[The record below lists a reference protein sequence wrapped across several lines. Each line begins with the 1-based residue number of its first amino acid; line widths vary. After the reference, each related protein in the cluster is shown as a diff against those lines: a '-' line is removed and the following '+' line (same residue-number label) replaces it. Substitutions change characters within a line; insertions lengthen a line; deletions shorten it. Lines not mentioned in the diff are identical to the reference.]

1 MSIYFDNAA
10 TTKLDD
16 SVKELISSLSSE
28 VFGNPN
34 SIHSQGRKAKKYIE
48 EARNVFSEY
57 LKCDDSEI
65 VFTSCA
71 SESNNYFLKQLPVD
85 LVITSPAEHSCVLES
100 VKASGKKIHWLSLDK
115 HACFKKEELKNLVLE
130 NLDKTIL
137 ISLMYGNNEIGSIN
151 DIEFLSSLKDIH
163 SKLFIHSDC
172 VQALT
177 KLEIDL
183 SKLKLD
189 SISCSAHKI
198 HGSKGVG
205 LIYLNKRVQGILSL
219 KNLSLI
225 HGGGQENGF
234 RSGTQNVVGIAAF
247 AQALKASSDNS
258 FLEKLDRYFLDKLF
272 EFQELVTLNSP
283 VDKRVPGIF
292 NLYLPKSRLNS
303 EELVLQLD
311 LKNICVSSG
320 SACSSLKG
328 DSQIIS
334 SYVLRACGL
343 PSSIAEKSVRIS
355 LSRHNTSTEIEHF
368 FQIIAELSAKFPL
381 ELNQTC

>member
-1 MSIYFDNAA
+1 
-10 TTKLDD
+10 
-16 SVKELISSLSSE
+16 
-28 VFGNPN
+28 
-34 SIHSQGRKAKKYIE
+34 
-48 EARNVFSEY
+48 
-57 LKCDDSEI
+57 
-65 VFTSCA
+65 
-71 SESNNYFLKQLPVD
+71 
-85 LVITSPAEHSCVLES
+85 LE
-100 VKASGKKIHWLSLDK
+100 
-115 HACFKKEELKNLVLE
+115 NLVFE

-151 DIEFLSSLKDIH
+151 DIEYLSSLKNIH
-163 SKLFIHSDC
+163 PKLFIHCDC

-183 SKLKLD
+183 TKQKLD

-198 HGSKGVG
+198 HGPKGVG
-205 LIYLNKRVQGILSL
+205 LIYLNKSVQGILSL

-225 HGGGQENGF
+225 HGGGQESGF

-247 AQALKASSDNS
+247 AQAIKASSDNS
-258 FLEKLDRYFLDKLF
+258 ILKKLDHYFLDKLL
-272 EFQELVTLNSP
+272 ESKDLVTLNSP
-283 VDKRVPGIF
+283 VDKKVPGIF
-292 NLYLPKSRLNS
+292 NLYLQNCKLTS

-343 PSSIAEKSVRIS
+343 DTNFAERSIRVS
-355 LSRHNTSTEIEHF
+355 LSRHNSVNEIDQF
-368 FQIIAELSAKFPL
+368 FKIIRELSAKFPL
-381 ELNQTC
+381 ELK

>member
-48 EARNVFSEY
+48 DSRNVFSEY
-57 LKCDDSEI
+57 LKCDASEI

-71 SESNNYFLKQLPVD
+71 SESNNYFLKQMPAD
-85 LVITSPAEHSCVLES
+85 LIITSPSEHSCVLES
-100 VKASGKKIHWLSLDK
+100 VKASGKKIHWLSLDQYG
-115 HACFKKEELKNLVLE
+115 CFKRDELEKLVLE

-137 ISLMYGNNEIGSIN
+137 ISLMYGNNELGSIN
-151 DIEFLSSLKDIH
+151 DIEYLSSLRELH

-177 KLEIDL
+177 KLDIDL

-198 HGSKGVG
+198 HGPKGVG

-219 KNLSLI
+219 NNLSLI

-234 RSGTQNVVGIAAF
+234 RSGTQNVVGIASF
-247 AQALKASSDNS
+247 AQAIKASRNNTI
-258 FLEKLDRYFLDKLF
+258 LKNLDLYFLDKLF
-272 EFQELVTLNSP
+272 EFKESVTLNSP
-283 VDKRVPGIF
+283 FDKKVPGIF
-292 NLYLPKSRLNS
+292 NLYLPHCRLTS

-343 PSSIAEKSVRIS
+343 HSSIAEKSIRIS
-355 LSRHNTSTEIEHF
+355 LSRHNTKIEIDQF
-368 FQIIAELSAKFPL
+368 FKIISEFSAKFPL

>member
-48 EARNVFSEY
+48 EARKVFSEF
-57 LKCDDSEI
+57 LKCDASEI

-71 SESNNYFLKQLPVD
+71 SESNNFFLKQMPAD
-85 LVITSPAEHSCVLES
+85 LIITSPSEHSCVLES
-100 VKASGKKIHWLSLDK
+100 VKASGKKIHWLSLDQYGY
-115 HACFKKEELKNLVLE
+115 FQRDELKKLVLD

-137 ISLMYGNNEIGSIN
+137 ISLMYGNNEIGSVN
-151 DIEFLSSLKDIH
+151 DIEYLSTLRKFH

-177 KLEIDL
+177 KLDIDL
-183 SKLKLD
+183 SKLNID

-198 HGSKGVG
+198 HGPKGVG
-205 LIYLNKRVQGILSL
+205 FIYLNKRVQGILSL

-225 HGGGQENGF
+225 HGGGQESGF

-247 AQALKASSDNS
+247 AQAIKVSSDNL
-258 FLEKLDRYFLDKLF
+258 FLKKLDHYFLDKLF
-272 EFQELVTLNSP
+272 EFKELVTLNSP
-283 VDKRVPGIF
+283 FDKRVPGIF
-292 NLYLPKSRLNS
+292 NIYLPKSRLNS

-334 SYVLRACGL
+334 SYVLRACGI

-355 LSRHNTSTEIEHF
+355 LSRHNTSIEIDHF
-368 FQIIAELSAKFPL
+368 FQIIAELSTKFPL